1 MRVDTSR
8 NQHGNLHLRPS
19 NCQVK
24 ISQNLPNSATTNLAN
39 SSYTFTEIHYLNLI
53 IPEVSSN
60 NISRYL
66 IFTSNKRLTSSC
78 LYSDLGCLYSRTD
91 TSPQKPGAN
100 MSAEALADIRKIL
113 IKHKI
118 SAKLTMWFL
127 EGKATTKIVLQDSTG
142 LPSQLPVA
150 LSAKKSKSPSKK
162 RRDARRRAAHAAK
175 LGARDEETAASQPS
189 SRRIVTARRSNPIVE
204 GGAAWGAREGR
215 RGSGVGVGASP
226 IPQIDGGGEEGGG
239 SAVEN
244 ESAAEGEDV
253 ENESTAEEE
262 EIVENESAV
271 EEEDDDDGE
280 ESDDACC
287 HQMVP
292 DVPDEPPY
300 NECWTCRQRMAPWE
314 AIQACKLCGYDECSE
329 CIKEENYL

>member
-1 MRVDTSR
+1 
-8 NQHGNLHLRPS
+8 
-19 NCQVK
+19 
-24 ISQNLPNSATTNLAN
+24 
-39 SSYTFTEIHYLNLI
+39 
-53 IPEVSSN
+53 
-60 NISRYL
+60 
-66 IFTSNKRLTSSC
+66 
-78 LYSDLGCLYSRTD
+78 
-91 TSPQKPGAN
+91 

-113 IKHKI
+113 LKHKI
-118 SAKLTMWFL
+118 SAKLTTWFL

-142 LPSQLPVA
+142 LPSQLPGA
-150 LSAKKSKSPSKK
+150 LSEKKSKSPSKK

-175 LGARDEETAASQPS
+175 LGARDEETAAPMPGSQPS

-204 GGAAWGAREGR
+204 GGADCEAREGS

-271 EEEDDDDGE
+271 EEEDNGEEDDDDGE
-280 ESDDACC
+280 ESESEDACC

-300 NECWTCRQRMAPWE
+300 NECWSCGRRMATGE

-329 CIKEENYL
+329 CIKEENKAY